1 VATYFFQTD
10 SRFYRLESP
19 DTTAVIRRV
28 VALGHRLGLHFDAN
42 GIPEDPD
49 VVRRVDEA
57 ARRLEASFDTAVEA
71 VSFHMPTYRA
81 VGHLRLAR
89 DRINTYASVF
99 FGLIAYAS
107 DSNQDFRGKDLL
119 RLFRER
125 QLLRLQL
132 LIHPF
137 WWRHEY
143 SSMGRKLDELARTLG
158 LSVEDILTAEQQTA
172 IHAESEPV
180 RPQRRNQ

>member
-1 VATYFFQTD
+1 
-10 SRFYRLESP
+10 
-19 DTTAVIRRV
+19 
-28 VALGHRLGLHFDAN
+28 LHFDAN
-42 GIPEDPD
+42 GIPEDAD

-57 ARRLEASFDTAVEA
+57 ARLLEASFDNAVEV
-71 VSFHMPTYRA
+71 VSFHMPTYRP

-89 DRINTYASVF
+89 GRVNAYGPAF
-99 FGLIAYAS
+99 FGPIAYAS

-125 QLLRLQL
+125 QLHRLQL

-158 LSVEDILTAEQQTA
+158 LSLDDVLTAEQQTA
-172 IHAESEPV
+172 VHAESEPV
-180 RPQRRNQ
+180 RPQRSNH